1 MEAKPEVRDITSRVV
16 THLYRREKT
25 SHFPVMLLL
34 RLLQKLVRTLN
45 SDGTP
50 GQVALGIAMG
60 SALGLPPLVN
70 LQNVLII
77 AVVFLLNVSL
87 PAAMLGWI
95 LFAPV
100 GFLFDPWFDALGRV
114 LLADTPGLV
123 PMWTALYNIP
133 VVPLSNYNNTVVLGS
148 LIGWIVLAAPIF
160 YLARWGVGSYRTK
173 VLPRLLDTKVFKL
186 LKASKLYN
194 LYQLFQTD

>member
-1 MEAKPEVRDITSRVV
+1 
-16 THLYRREKT
+16 
-25 SHFPVMLLL
+25 MLLL

-50 GQVALGIAMG
+50 GQVAVGIAMG
-60 SALGLPPLVN
+60 SALGLTPLVN
-70 LQNVLII
+70 LHNVLII
-77 AVVFLLNVSL
+77 AAAFLLNVSL
-87 PAAMLGWI
+87 PAVMLGWI
-95 LFAPV
+95 LFAPI

-148 LIGWIVLAAPIF
+148 LIGWIILAAPIF

-186 LKASKLYN
+186 MKASKLYN